1 MGAPLRFLVFKLPA
15 LAYMAFIFYMSS
27 GPVSSDTLNE
37 VPDYLLH
44 AAGYVA
50 LYVLVFWAV
59 HEGIHPAPG
68 RGGFWLPAV
77 VTILY
82 GISDEYHQGFIP
94 TRDSSL
100 RDVCADTLGALLG
113 IPAIAAA
120 RHLKFLWHKQ

>member
-1 MGAPLRFLVFKLPA
+1 MSAPLRFLVFRFPA

-27 GPVSSDTLNE
+27 GPVTSDTLHE

-44 AAGYVA
+44 TSGYVA

-59 HEGIHPAPG
+59 HEGIHPSPG

-94 TRDSSL
+94 TRDSSW
-100 RDVCADTLGALLG
+100 RDVGADAMGALLG
-113 IPAIAAA
+113 IPAIVAAG
-120 RHLKFLWHKQ
+120 RLKFLSRKR